1 MLSNHR
7 HGFRE
12 PKSPTRPLRG
22 CLRNAG
28 APEEA
33 KGGDAGTARLVTLPE
48 LGESIRAERSSSD
61 RGEVKFVRLPR
72 RLPPPGQLVLF
83 GELVDSV
90 GTPVGCSP
98 KATPTRAGR
107 PVNTPA
113 PRDSRLNNRRLP
125 RGSGR
130 AKCALGGQDPGVRSP
145 ARQGPC
151 APEGA
156 IGGGTCDTAVGA
168 AR

>member
-33 KGGDAGTARLVTLPE
+33 KGGDADTARLVTLPE
-48 LGESIRAERSSSD
+48 LGESIRAVRSSSD

-72 RLPPPGQLVLF
+72 RLPPGQLVLF
-83 GELVDSV
+83 RELVDSV
-90 GTPVGCSP
+90 GTLSQDHS
-98 KATPTRAGR
+98 TRAGR

-113 PRDSRLNNRRLP
+113 PRDSRLNNQRLP

-130 AKCALGGQDPGVRSP
+130 AKCALGGQDPEVRSP